1 MLFRKMP
8 RIESELSIL
17 GFGCM
22 RLPVQADGHID
33 EPLATEMLR
42 YAIDHGVNYVDTA
55 YPYHNGESEPFV
67 GRALQNG
74 YRGKVNLATK
84 LPTWLI
90 NSRSDMDRYLDE
102 QLVRLQ
108 TDRVEFYLVH
118 ALSKASWEK
127 VSQLGI
133 LEFLDAAVADGR
145 IRYSGFSFHDKVGV
159 FKEIVDAY
167 DWAFCQIQYNFMD
180 EEYQAGTEGLRYAA
194 QRGIGVVVMEP
205 LRGGVLAKGIA
216 GISDLWREAPSRR
229 SPADWALRWV
239 WDKPE
244 VAVVLSGMSTREQVV
259 QNVSCAENAL
269 PSALQADEFAIFEK
283 VKAEYQ
289 QRIKVPCTKCDYC
302 LPCPSGVNIPVC
314 FEMYNLAHM
323 YEAPDH
329 AKGSYNFMLRGA
341 RDGSPAYASQCEE
354 CGTCEELCPQGI
366 TTRERLKEVAAFFGK

>member
-1 MLFRKMP
+1 MLFRRMP

-67 GRALQNG
+67 GRALRDG
-74 YRGKVNLATK
+74 YRARVNLATK
-84 LPTWLI
+84 LPSWLI

-102 QLVRLQ
+102 QLARLQ
-108 TDRVEFYLVH
+108 TDQIEFYLVH
-118 ALSKASWEK
+118 ALSKASWQK
-127 VSQLGI
+127 ISQFGV
-133 LEFLDAAVADGR
+133 LEFLDAAIADGR
-145 IRYSGFSFHDKVGV
+145 IRYAGFSFHDNLEV
-159 FKEIVDAY
+159 FKETVDAY
-167 DWAFCQIQYNFMD
+167 DWSFCQIQYNFMD

-194 QRGIGVVVMEP
+194 QRGMGVVVMEP
-205 LRGGVLAKGIA
+205 LRGGVLAKGVA
-216 GISDLWREAPSRR
+216 GISDIWREARSRR

-244 VAVVLSGMSTREQVV
+244 VTVVLSGMSTREQVV
-259 QNVSCAENAL
+259 QNVSSVDGAL
-269 PSALQADEFAIFEK
+269 PGVLLPDELAIFELVK
-283 VKAEYQ
+283 VEYQ

-302 LPCPSGVNIPVC
+302 LPCPSGVNIPLC

-323 YEAPDH
+323 YEAPEH
-329 AKGSYNFMLRGA
+329 AKGSYNFILRGGA
-341 RDGSPAYASQCEE
+341 GGSPAYASQCQE
-354 CGTCEELCPQGI
+354 CGTCEDLCPQGI
-366 TTRERLKEVAAFFGK
+366 ATRERLKEVAALFGK